1 MIIAASKSQSVGKQ
15 NLDEVTMMKQVRGLL
30 VMAYGTPYKEED
42 IERYYTHIRH
52 GRKPAQEDIDDLAER
67 YRAIGGI
74 SPLAKM
80 TEAQANALCARLNE
94 VQDEVEYKVFIG
106 LKHIEPFVEDA
117 VAAMVNEGITEAV
130 SIVLAPHFSTF
141 SIKSYNGRAQEE
153 ADKLG
158 GTLKITSVEA
168 WYDEPKFIEYWR
180 QAVDGELEKMSAEE
194 RANCCLI
201 ISNHS
206 LPEKI
211 KLAGDPYEDQLIETA
226 NLIKAAATIENIAV
240 GWQSEGKTPEPWLG
254 PDVQDLTRELFNAH
268 GYKAFMYA
276 PVGFVT
282 EHLEVL
288 YDNDIE
294 CKVVCDELGVGYY
307 RPAMPNTHPLFIDA
321 MVDAIHK
328 KLA

>member
-1 MIIAASKSQSVGKQ
+1 
-15 NLDEVTMMKQVRGLL
+15 MKEVRGLL

-52 GRKPAQEDIDDLAER
+52 GRKPSQEHIDDLTAR

-80 TEAQANALCARLNE
+80 TEAQAHALGARLNE

-117 VAAMVNEGITEAV
+117 VEAMVNEGITEAV

-141 SIKSYNGRAQEE
+141 SIKSYNGRAKE
-153 ADKLG
+153 AAEKLG
-158 GTLKITSVEA
+158 GTLNITSVEA
-168 WYDEPKFIEYWR
+168 WYDEPKFIEFWK
-180 QAVDGELEKMSAEE
+180 QAVNGELAKMTENE
-194 RANCCLI
+194 RANACLI
-201 ISNHS
+201 VSNHS

-211 KLAGDPYEDQLIETA
+211 KLAGDPYEEQLIETA
-226 NLIKAAATIENIAV
+226 RLIEEASDIVNVEV
-240 GWQSEGKTPEPWLG
+240 GWQSAGQTPEPWLG
-254 PDVQDLTRELFNAH
+254 PDVQDLTRELFEQK
-268 GYKAFMYA
+268 GYKAFIYT

-288 YDNDIE
+288 YDNDYE
-294 CKVVCDELGVGYY
+294 CKVVCDEIGASYY
-307 RPAMPNTHPLFIDA
+307 RPTMPNTHPLFIDA
-321 MVDAIHK
+321 MVDAINK
-328 KLA
+328 KIAK

>member
-1 MIIAASKSQSVGKQ
+1 
-15 NLDEVTMMKQVRGLL
+15 MKPVRGLL

-52 GRKPAQEDIDDLAER
+52 GRKPSQEHIDDLTER

-80 TEAQANALCARLNE
+80 TEAQANALCARLNH
-94 VQDEVEYKVFIG
+94 VQDEVEYKLFIG

-117 VAAMVNEGITEAV
+117 VEAMVAEGITEAV

-141 SIKSYNGRAQEE
+141 SIKSYNGRAQAHIE
-153 ADKLG
+153 KLG
-158 GTLKITSVEA
+158 ANLSLSSVES
-168 WYDEPKFIEYWR
+168 WYKQPKFIEFWKD
-180 QAVDGELEKMSAEE
+180 AVNGELAKIEDPSTA
-194 RANCCLI
+194 CLI
-201 ISNHS
+201 VSNHS

-211 KLAGDPYEDQLIETA
+211 KLAGDPYEEQLIETA
-226 NLIKAAATIENIAV
+226 RLIEEASDIVNVEV
-240 GWQSEGKTPEPWLG
+240 GWQSAGQTPEPWLG
-254 PDVQDLTRELFNAH
+254 PDVQDLTRELFEQK
-268 GYKAFMYA
+268 GYKAFIYT

-294 CKVVCDELGVGYY
+294 CKVVCDEIGAAYY
-307 RPAMPNTHPLFIDA
+307 RPTMPNTHPLFIDA
-321 MVDAIHK
+321 MVDAINDT
-328 KLA
+328 LNA

>member
-1 MIIAASKSQSVGKQ
+1 
-15 NLDEVTMMKQVRGLL
+15 MKQVRGLL

-52 GRKPAQEDIDDLAER
+52 GRKPSQEHIDDLAAR

-80 TEAQANALCARLNE
+80 TVAQAEALGARLNE

-117 VAAMVNEGITEAV
+117 VEAMVNEGITEAI

-141 SIKSYNGRAQEE
+141 SVKSYNGRAIE
-153 ADKLG
+153 AAEKLG

-168 WYDEPKFIEYWR
+168 WYDEPKFIEFWK
-180 QAVDGELEKMSAEE
+180 QAVNGELAKMSDEE
-194 RANCCLI
+194 RTNCCLI
-201 ISNHS
+201 VSNHS

-211 KLAGDPYEDQLIETA
+211 KLAGDPYEQQLVETA
-226 NLIKAAATIENIAV
+226 NLIEQASAIENVVV
-240 GWQSEGKTPEPWLG
+240 GWQSAGQTPEPWLG
-254 PDVQDLTRELFNAH
+254 PDVQDLTRELFEQK
-268 GYKAFMYA
+268 GYKAFIYT

-288 YDNDIE
+288 YDNDFE
-294 CKVVCDELGVGYY
+294 CKLVCNEIGASYY
-307 RPAMPNTHPLFIDA
+307 RPTMPNTHPLFIDA
-321 MVDAIHK
+321 MVDAINK
-328 KLA
+328 KLVN